1 MGNIIDQ
8 ITCKSCSNNSN
19 ENEEEPNEN
28 NNNFENSEITTESR
42 SILPQ
47 KIIDVKIKTKNFI
60 KKRTD
65 KVNDHYT
72 TIKKLGE
79 GAFGQV
85 FMVENKA
92 SKIKRA
98 MKIISK
104 ECILNGVNLEEVT
117 NEIKILSL
125 LDHPNIMKIYE
136 FYEDNEN
143 LYIISE
149 YCDQGDIAE
158 KMDNEGTL
166 SEFIVRYF
174 MNQIFRAVSYLHS
187 HKIIHG
193 DIKRENILLDK
204 TNSENNLDSNKVIK
218 ILNNDKQINQ
228 ELRNSKKLISKKTK
242 DKIKELSKFEVKL
255 VDFGSAKL
263 FNKKKKLHGVIGTA
277 YYNSPE
283 VIDDKYGEE
292 CDEWAC
298 GILMY
303 ILLAGFPP
311 FVGDSEEEIFKNIK
325 NTNVDLNI
333 KELKKVSKNCK
344 DLISKLLIKNPK
356 KRISAEQA
364 LNHPFFKDES
374 QVNVEDLLSSN
385 SNMGILKTLK
395 SIDLKKSKFQDA
407 VIAYISLNF
416 VDKDEESKIKE
427 IFRSLS
433 KDNANYLIDKKT
445 FTKTMIEQNN
455 EMTENE
461 ANEIYD
467 KIDSDK
473 NGNIEYQELIR
484 ALSEKNKLLSEKN
497 LREAFDFFDVDK
509 SQTITWDEIASVVFQ
524 GKEISED
531 LIDEFLNEIGKKKD
545 DPINFEEFCEIIKT
559 NAHGKVNDN
568 ENDFSIDDI
577 DEDMKNKK
585 SEIYKKSSFKKK
597 ENERYSNVNDE

>member
-1 MGNIIDQ
+1 MM
-8 ITCKSCSNNSN
+8 
-19 ENEEEPNEN
+19 
-28 NNNFENSEITTESR
+28 
-42 SILPQ
+42 PQ
-47 KIIDVKIKTKNFI
+47 KVIDVKIKTKNFI

-65 KVNDHYT
+65 KVDDHYT

-79 GAFGQV
+79 GAFGTV
-85 FMVENKA
+85 YMVENKT

-104 ECILNGVNLEEVT
+104 ECILNGVDLQEVT

-143 LYIISE
+143 FYINNE
-149 YCDQGDIAE
+149 FCDQGDIAE
-158 KMDNEGTL
+158 KMDKEGTL

-174 MNQIFRAVSYLHS
+174 MNQVFRAVSYLHS
-187 HKIIHG
+187 QKIIHG
-193 DIKRENILLDK
+193 DIKRENILLEKINNED
-204 TNSENNLDSNKVIK
+204 NLDSSNVIQ
-218 ILNNDKQINQ
+218 ILNNDKQITQ

-242 DKIKELSKFEVKL
+242 DKVRELSKFEIKL

-298 GILMY
+298 GVLMY

-325 NTNVDLNI
+325 NKNVDLNI
-333 KELKKVSKNCK
+333 KELKNVSKNCK

-356 KRISAEQA
+356 KRITAEQA
-364 LNHPFFKDES
+364 LKHPFFNDKT
-374 QVNVEDLLSSN
+374 QINVENLLSSN
-385 SNMGILKTLK
+385 SNLGILKTLK

-445 FTKTMIEQNN
+445 FTKTMIEQNT
-455 EMTENE
+455 EMSENE
-461 ANEIYD
+461 ANEIYE

-473 NGNIEYQELIR
+473 NGNIEYQELVR
-484 ALSEKNKLLSEKN
+484 ALTEKTKLLSEKN
-497 LREAFDFFDVDK
+497 LREAFDFFGVDK

-524 GKEISED
+524 GKDISED
-531 LIDEFLNEIGKKKD
+531 LINEFLDEIGKKKMTLLLTKNSVKLLKLMLMEKLM
-545 DPINFEEFCEIIKT
+545 IM
-559 NAHGKVNDN
+559 
-568 ENDFSIDDI
+568 
-577 DEDMKNKK
+577 MKMILVLMILMK
-585 SEIYKKSSFKKK
+585 I
-597 ENERYSNVNDE
+597 

>member
-1 MGNIIDQ
+1 MGSVIET
-8 ITCKSCSNNSN
+8 ITCKSCSNSTNP
-19 ENEEEPNEN
+19 ENDDDEN
-28 NNNFENSEITTESR
+28 NIKDNIEASETLTFDYSTM
-42 SILPQ
+42 LP
-47 KIIDVKIKTKNFI
+47 KKVIDVKIKTKNFI

-65 KVNDHYT
+65 KIDDHYAI
-72 TIKKLGE
+72 IKKLGE
-79 GAFGQV
+79 GAFGTV
-85 FMVENKA
+85 YMVENKT

-98 MKIISK
+98 MKVISK
-104 ECILNGVNLEEVT
+104 DCILNGVDLQEVT

-136 FYEDNEN
+136 FYEDNDKF
-143 LYIISE
+143 YIISE
-149 YCDQGDIAE
+149 FCDQGDIAE
-158 KMDNEGTL
+158 KMDKEGTL
-166 SEFIVRYF
+166 SEFIVKYF
-174 MNQIFRAVSYLHS
+174 MNQVFRAVSYLHS
-187 HKIIHG
+187 QKIIHG
-193 DIKRENILLDK
+193 DIKRENILL
-204 TNSENNLDSNKVIK
+204 ERINNESNLSSSDVIQA
-218 ILNNDKQINQ
+218 LNNDKQIAQ
-228 ELRNSKKLISKKTK
+228 ELRNSNKKLISKKTK
-242 DKIKELSKFEVKL
+242 DKVRELSKFEVKL

-298 GILMY
+298 GVLMY
-303 ILLAGFPP
+303 ILMAGFPP

-325 NTNVDLNI
+325 SKKPDLNI
-333 KELKKVSKNCK
+333 RELKKVSQNCK

-356 KRISAEQA
+356 KRITAEQA
-364 LNHPFFKDES
+364 LKHPFFKDES
-374 QVNVEDLLSSN
+374 QINVEDLLSSN
-385 SNMGILKTLK
+385 SNLGILKTLK

-445 FTKTMIEQNN
+445 FTKTMIEQNK

-461 ANEIYD
+461 ADEIYE

-473 NGNIEYQELIR
+473 NGNIEYQELVR
-484 ALSEKNKLLSEKN
+484 ALTEKKKLLSEKN

-524 GKEISED
+524 GKDISDD
-531 LIDEFLNEIGKKKD
+531 LINEFLEEIGKKKD
-545 DPINFEEFCEIIKT
+545 DPITFEEFCEIIKT
-559 NAHGKVNDN
+559 NAHGKNNDD
-568 ENDFSIDDI
+568 NDISIDDI
-577 DEDMKNKK
+577 DEDMEKK
-585 SEIYKKSSFKKK
+585 VKIYKTSSFKR
-597 ENERYSNVNDE
+597 NQIERYSKEDE